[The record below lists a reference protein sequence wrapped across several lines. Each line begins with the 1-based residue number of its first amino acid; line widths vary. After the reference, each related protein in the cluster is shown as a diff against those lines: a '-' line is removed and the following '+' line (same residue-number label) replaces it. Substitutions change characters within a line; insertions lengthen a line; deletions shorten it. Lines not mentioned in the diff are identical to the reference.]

1 MERNLIDDR
10 IAKLW
15 VALLTVRI
23 LTAFNLERAV
33 DEILRKVTINIRET

>member
-10 IAKLW
+10 FAKLC
-15 VALLTVRI
+15 VALLTVTI

-33 DEILRKVTINIRET
+33 DEILRKVTFNIRGT